1 MDENLKLCMSDKFD
15 MDRIT
20 VDIVND
26 KFCTECNNQPQI
38 GNNNMC
44 RVLSN
49 NKKWTPPVD

>member
-15 MDRIT
+15 MDRMT
-20 VDIVND
+20 VDVINN
-26 KFCTECNNQPQI
+26 KLCTEYNQAQN

-49 NKKWTPPVD
+49 NQKLTPLVD

>member
-15 MDRIT
+15 MERIT
-20 VDIVND
+20 VDIINN
-26 KFCTECNNQPQI
+26 KFCTECNNQPQT